1 MDLNEQIE
9 ALKRQEERRAT
20 ALRMFQE
27 GKRYKEIGNVL
38 GITRERARQ
47 LVAKAIKANAPK
59 E

>member
-9 ALKRQEERRAT
+9 ALKRQEERRT
-20 ALRMFQE
+20 IALRMFQE

>member
-9 ALKRQEERRAT
+9 ALKRQEERRAI

-27 GKRYKEIGNVL
+27 GKRYKEIGEAL
-38 GITRERARQ
+38 EITRERARQ

>member
-9 ALKRQEERRAT
+9 ALKRQEERRAI
-20 ALRMFQE
+20 AFRMFQE
-27 GKRYKEIGNVL
+27 GKRYKEIGDVL

-47 LVAKAIKANAPK
+47 LVAKAIEENAPS

>member
-47 LVAKAIKANAPK
+47 LVAKAIKANAPS